1 MIVNIDTS
9 FMIYQIYFIDSISLL
24 THHLKGY
31 YQRLD
36 STQQGTILG
45 FLNML
50 SDELHKITYG
60 QPLSSTNDP
69 CNSITTSLS
78 AAPIQS
84 AASSTD
90 ENEVCI
96 LNV

>member
-1 MIVNIDTS
+1 
-9 FMIYQIYFIDSISLL
+9 MIYQIYFIDSISLL
-24 THHLKGY
+24 NSSFKGY

-50 SDELHKITYG
+50 SDKLHKITYG
-60 QPLSSTNDP
+60 QLPSSTNDP
-69 CNSITTSLS
+69 CSSNITSLS
-78 AAPIQS
+78 AAPILHVS